1 MNKLFKEKSVTLV
14 ELAIGVAIFGIVVL
28 AVSQLDLFSNSSVIY
43 AQRRIDLTN
52 EASIALEHISR
63 QMSLAIG
70 TRLNPAA
77 SNVPISGDV
86 ALRFWVD
93 SNGNFRRDA
102 GDVQRAYRLRGA
114 GAAPQR
120 RHRLYYCASCT
131 VANNCVTCVGPNDPG
146 PGGAWGVLVAQ
157 NVDYFGAINPPGGAV
172 TLQDNFATIEIQT
185 CSNPGA
191 ANCNTPNN
199 PEVTMRATI
208 KMPSYSTN

>member
-1 MNKLFKEKSVTLV
+1 MKRFFKEKSVTLI
-14 ELAIGVAIFGIVVL
+14 ELVIGTAIFGIVVL
-28 AVSQLDLFSNSSVIY
+28 AVSQLDLFSNASVIY
-43 AQRRIDLTN
+43 AQRRISLTN
-52 EASIALEHISR
+52 EASMALEHISR

-70 TRLNPAA
+70 TRLDPAA
-77 SNVPISGDV
+77 DNTPISGDV

-102 GDVQRAYRLRGA
+102 GDVQRAYRFRDGGA
-114 GAAPQR
+114 PAGR
-120 RHRLYYCASCT
+120 RFRLYYCASCT

-146 PGGAWGVLVAQ
+146 PGGVWGVLVSQ
-157 NVDYFGAINPPGGAV
+157 QVDYFGSQGAAGPV
-172 TLQDNFATIEIQT
+172 TLTGNFAAIEIQT